1 MACSEHARRMRQAA
15 ASPRWAR
22 TWGNCP
28 VAGAHR
34 DRATSQRNSQIELDV
49 GGLEPTFGLPAC
61 QHIWDAS
68 LPIMDSAAAR
78 HRFPAVGVRCAR
90 FRGGGG
96 RQASGALRSGNRRQA
111 LVAIFRF
118 INRLPTYSIA
128 RRRLRICSA
137 RCLSIQFGLLGG
149 VGRGFFMVDPSLG

>member
-1 MACSEHARRMRQAA
+1 MRQAA

-61 QHIWDAS
+61 QH
-68 LPIMDSAAAR
+68 LGTP
-78 HRFPAVGVRCAR
+78 R
-90 FRGGGG
+90 FRSWTSLQQGINFLLSAWGP
-96 RQASGALRSGNRRQA
+96 LREFPDHSFEG
-111 LVAIFRF
+111 
-118 INRLPTYSIA
+118 
-128 RRRLRICSA
+128 
-137 RCLSIQFGLLGG
+137 FGWIH
-149 VGRGFFMVDPSLG
+149 